1 MTAGEAAMTVAL
13 ANSLFLSMSP
23 DAARG
28 KVVLFLALSL
38 APFAVVSP
46 LIGPVIDRM
55 KGGRRLVVCLA
66 AAGRAIVTLL
76 MIGRID
82 SLTLFPLA
90 FAAMVLSKTYSVSKS
105 ALVPT
110 VVKSESDLVEAN
122 SRLGLLAGVVG
133 FVVAIPAGL
142 LQLLSDNAPLFL
154 SVAFF
159 IGAVVSAT
167 QLPRGERVSQAP
179 PTQAERDELHSPRLL
194 RASRT
199 MWLMRGLVGFMFFH
213 LAFWLR
219 DQKAGTVWF
228 GFAVALSTLATMA
241 GNALS
246 PMLRRKLHEETMM
259 LSALLTLTIVGFFT
273 TYVGGVTGGVILAA
287 TVNCAAAICRLAF
300 ESVVQSDAPDVNRAR
315 AFAVFE
321 TQNQLA
327 WVLAG
332 LIPVLFRISGD
343 VGFALVGITTALGM
357 LIFVMWGRFSIRIQ
371 GGQAIGLGRRPRRG

>member
-1 MTAGEAAMTVAL
+1 
-13 ANSLFLSMSP
+13 
-23 DAARG
+23 
-28 KVVLFLALSL
+28 
-38 APFAVVSP
+38 
-46 LIGPVIDRM
+46 
-55 KGGRRLVVCLA
+55 
-66 AAGRAIVTLL
+66 
-76 MIGRID
+76 
-82 SLTLFPLA
+82 
-90 FAAMVLSKTYSVSKS
+90 
-105 ALVPT
+105 
-110 VVKSESDLVEAN
+110 
-122 SRLGLLAGVVG
+122 VG
-133 FVVAIPAGL
+133 FAVAIPAGL

-154 SVAFF
+154 SVVFF

-179 PTQAERDELHSPRLL
+179 PTQAEREELHSPRLL

-287 TVNCAAAICRLAF
+287 AVNCAAAICRLAF